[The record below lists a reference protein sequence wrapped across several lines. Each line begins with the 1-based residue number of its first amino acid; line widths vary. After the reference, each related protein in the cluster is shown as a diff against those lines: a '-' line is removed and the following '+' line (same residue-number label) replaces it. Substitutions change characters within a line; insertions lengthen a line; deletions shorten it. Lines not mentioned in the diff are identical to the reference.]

1 MREVRARRSERW
13 GKSES
18 AFSLSL
24 FSCIC
29 VTHNTKQQP
38 TPARCTHDDEVTK
51 GPCPGPLATH
61 AALVLFGLVTPP
73 TTSVHMSR
81 PPTEHRHPIIAG
93 SLAGAAETLCT
104 YPLEYIK
111 TQLQIAGPWSSNKP
125 TYFGSV
131 DVIRKTVER
140 HGARGMYRG
149 LPPYLYFAF
158 PRCAIRFWA
167 FEESVT
173 VLKRVRE
180 VEGED
185 VRGGAASTS
194 SSTSSPPAG
203 RRLPPALAFTAGLVS
218 GVVEA
223 LVIIIPSTTLQVKFI
238 ADLNRDPEPPRYK
251 GFVHGVRSI
260 VAEEGWSGVYRGASP
275 TLLKIAL
282 NMSFR
287 FLIYNELTASLERR
301 WAAGVSMAAIPAAAE
316 AWRTTAISLAAGAI
330 AGAVTVVGNHPVDVV
345 KSNMQAGGY
354 TSSLQCLRGIYS
366 RHGIHGL
373 YAGLIPRLH
382 RVVLET
388 SLTFTFYEHLS
399 RAANEMLD
407 GRL

>member
-1 MREVRARRSERW
+1 MSR
-13 GKSES
+13 
-18 AFSLSL
+18 
-24 FSCIC
+24 
-29 VTHNTKQQP
+29 
-38 TPARCTHDDEVTK
+38 
-51 GPCPGPLATH
+51 PLPN
-61 AALVLFGLVTPP
+61 PP
-73 TTSVHMSR
+73 TAEHRPLIAGAAETLPR
-81 PPTEHRHPIIAG
+81 PPTEHRHPLIAG

-104 YPLEYIK
+104 YPFEYIK
-111 TQLQIAGPWSSNKP
+111 TQLQIVGPWTSKP
-125 TYFGSV
+125 KYSGSL
-131 DVIRKTVER
+131 DVVRKTVEC

-167 FEESVT
+167 FEEAVT
-173 VLKRVRE
+173 VLKRVRG

-203 RRLPPALAFTAGLVS
+203 RRLPPALAFTAGLIS

-260 VAEEGWSGVYRGASP
+260 VTEEGWSGVYRGASP

-287 FLIYNELTASLERR
+287 FLIYNELTDSLERR
-301 WAAGVSMAAIPAAAE
+301 WAAGVSTAAIPAAAE

-345 KSNMQAGGY
+345 KSNMQAQVVRPGAVAAAAGAAGVVFY
-354 TSSLQCLRGIYS
+354 TSSLQCFRGIYS
-366 RHGIHGL
+366 RHGLRGL
-373 YAGLIPRLH
+373 YAGLIPRLN

-399 RAANEMLD
+399 QAANKVLD
-407 GRL
+407 GRP